1 MYKKTTCSICS
12 TDSALLVIISIIGQF
27 CITIRNPLAIKC
39 IKLVLDGVTYTYLY
53 CGYNTPSPKTGSGGK
68 L

>member
-27 CITIRNPLAIKC
+27 CIAIRNPLAIKC
-39 IKLVLDGVTYTYLY
+39 VKLVLGGVTYTYLFY
-53 CGYNTPSPKTGSGGK
+53 GYNTPTPTIGSEGK